1 VFNEQYAIAIA
12 ESAKPSVIKQLERRL
27 DTLAKYGGKYVAIRD
42 ELQLLKE
49 EEVKLRTKFDQAK
62 VDVNQTLPATFKVD
76 EAFAAERKTYPKRS
90 VLILAV
96 GLATFILVV
105 FILLVR
111 GTILE
116 LREKA

>member
-1 VFNEQYAIAIA
+1 
-12 ESAKPSVIKQLERRL
+12 
-27 DTLAKYGGKYVAIRD
+27 
-42 ELQLLKE
+42 
-49 EEVKLRTKFDQAK
+49 
-62 VDVNQTLPATFKVD
+62 
-76 EAFAAERKTYPKRS
+76 
-90 VLILAV
+90 LILAV